1 MLEPS
6 QDTALSSSSPGLPQP
21 CVRPISP
28 PLVCRVVAGQGWN
41 WAAGEGGE
49 GAAPQDPP
57 TRSPAQAGTET
68 PLASEQIRQ
77 KLPCCHGWSSYFKLQ
92 VTPSLPNLASGLSLG
107 AGQGKAF
114 CPGAPARSRSSS
126 EVSSAGK
133 SGSYRRGGVLINNT
147 SGPGFWGALNW
158 CWDIV

>member
-41 WAAGEGGE
+41 WAEGEGGE
-49 GAAPQDPP
+49 GAAHQDPP

-77 KLPCCHGWSSYFKLQ
+77 KLPCCHGWSRYFKLQ

-133 SGSYRRGGVLINNT
+133 SGSYRRGG
-147 SGPGFWGALNW
+147 GLNK
-158 CWDIV
+158 

>member
-77 KLPCCHGWSSYFKLQ
+77 KLPCWLSRLVKLFQVPGYSFAAEFGLWSQFRRR
-92 VTPSLPNLASGLSLG
+92 SG
-107 AGQGKAF
+107 
-114 CPGAPARSRSSS
+114 
-126 EVSSAGK
+126 E
-133 SGSYRRGGVLINNT
+133 GVLPRCPCQKPEQQR
-147 SGPGFWGALNW
+147 GELCREKWLLQAWGGLNK
-158 CWDIV
+158 